1 MTFLKENYPLI
12 AFIATYLITRDLFL
26 AAAIWS
32 GGSLLQI
39 ITSLVVKEPI
49 KKMHLAMFAFG
60 LSLLAM
66 AYYFNDDTFI
76 KWKTSVM
83 FWLAGLFILFRQ
95 IFNQKYLFLDIISI
109 NQQVEIKAPDE
120 VCKKINLLWI
130 MTFLAFGGLNLW
142 VAYNYSTDFWF
153 YFKLGGI
160 FVCLLFLFIFSFVKL
175 AKYLPE
181 EFFEDET
188 PEDEHTE
195 NLSKQDNHEEKT

>member
-12 AFIATYLITRDLFL
+12 AFIATYLITKDLFL
-26 AAAIWS
+26 AAAVWS

-39 ITSLVVKEPI
+39 STSFFKREPV

-60 LSLLAM
+60 LALLAM
-66 AYYFNDDTFI
+66 AYYFEDDTFI

-95 IFNQKYLFLDIISI
+95 LFSKKYLFLDIISI
-109 NQQVEIKAPDE
+109 NQQVEIKAPDS

-130 MTFLAFGGLNLW
+130 AVFLLFGTLNLY

-153 YFKLGGI
+153 YFKLAGI
-160 FVCLLFLFIFSFVKL
+160 FVCLLFLFIFSFMKL

-181 EFFEDET
+181 DFFD
-188 PEDEHTE
+188 D
-195 NLSKQDNHEEKT
+195 EEKEESGKKVDNKEQP